1 MQSLRLF
8 LGFLN
13 PSIYKSLDLGKLP
26 APPRAA
32 AVQPKS
38 LKQTPFHACR
48 GQRPRFCC
56 LCEYD
61 LSLSCVSFCSGNLV
75 PGEVILDTAGS
86 TSSSSTLP
94 SSQERA
100 IERPPCCGF
109 LSWHAVFL
117 SCKSSAMMPP
127 ATKSL
132 PKLAPRYLGFPSPR
146 LGAIKSHFFLPF
158 FFF

>member
-1 MQSLRLF
+1 MGWSGCVTNGINHLGRGGGCLQHLIVFHKSRREASEARRDHFLKMQSLRLF

-86 TSSSSTLP
+86 S
-94 SSQERA
+94 
-100 IERPPCCGF
+100 
-109 LSWHAVFL
+109 
-117 SCKSSAMMPP
+117 
-127 ATKSL
+127 
-132 PKLAPRYLGFPSPR
+132 
-146 LGAIKSHFFLPF
+146 
-158 FFF
+158 